1 MRNRIV
7 SDSAP
12 SNRPLAGLRVIDIA
26 TYIAAPYCATIMAE
40 FGAEVIKVEQPKVG
54 DPCRRLGTVSECGD
68 TLVWLSEA
76 RNKKSVTL
84 NLKSPKGAAILKQL
98 VAKADALTE
107 NFQPGTLEGWGLGWD
122 VLSDA
127 NPRLVMLRVSG
138 YGQTG
143 PYSHKPGFGRIGNA
157 FGGISFLAGEPDGP
171 PVTPGSATLADY
183 MAGLYG
189 ALGVMMALRARD
201 ATGRGQQID
210 IGLYEPIFRILDE
223 MAPAYD
229 KVGFIRQRMG
239 AAAPN
244 VCPHSHY
251 QTGDGRWIAIACTND
266 KIFARMAQL
275 VGCPEVAGNGIYGT
289 IAKREKQRAAVDG
302 LVADWAKKHTQ
313 QEAVQLCD
321 ACGSALRHRGV
332 GRRTLPRPALRG
344 ARQHRPRERPAR
356 RRSGRSQ
363 RGASPHGHAGRHRH
377 ARPRPGPAQRGGLRQ
392 AAGNDR
398 RGFAHPGRR
407 RRDLTKLNPPL
418 WRRARR
424 RACVAPCRR
433 SDSR

>member
-12 SNRPLAGLRVIDIA
+12 NNRPLAGLRVIDIA
-26 TYIAAPYCATIMAE
+26 TYIAAPYCATLMAE

-84 NLKSPKGAAILKQL
+84 NLKSPKAAAILHQIG
-98 VAKADALTE
+98 AKADALTE

-122 VLSDA
+122 VLSA
-127 NPRLVMLRVSG
+127 VNPRLVMLRVSG

-157 FGGISFLAGEPDGP
+157 FGGISFLAGEAGRA
-171 PVTPGSATLADY
+171 PVNPGAREGTARGLTDPFSRPLA
-183 MAGLYG
+183 
-189 ALGVMMALRARD
+189 
-201 ATGRGQQID
+201 
-210 IGLYEPIFRILDE
+210 E

-251 QTGDGRWIAIACTND
+251 Q
-266 KIFARMAQL
+266 
-275 VGCPEVAGNGIYGT
+275 
-289 IAKREKQRAAVDG
+289 
-302 LVADWAKKHTQ
+302 
-313 QEAVQLCD
+313 
-321 ACGSALRHRGV
+321 
-332 GRRTLPRPALRG
+332 
-344 ARQHRPRERPAR
+344 
-356 RRSGRSQ
+356 
-363 RGASPHGHAGRHRH
+363 
-377 ARPRPGPAQRGGLRQ
+377 
-392 AAGNDR
+392 
-398 RGFAHPGRR
+398 
-407 RRDLTKLNPPL
+407 
-418 WRRARR
+418 
-424 RACVAPCRR
+424 
-433 SDSR
+433 

>member
-1 MRNRIV
+1 M
-7 SDSAP
+7 SEPA
-12 SNRPLAGLRVIDIA
+12 SNGRPLAGLRIIDIA
-26 TYIAAPYCATIMAE
+26 TYIAAPYCATLMAE

-84 NLKSPKGAAILKQL
+84 NLKSPEGAAILKRL
-98 VAKADALTE
+98 VATADALTE
-107 NFQPGTLEGWGLGWD
+107 NFQPGTLEQWGLGWD
-122 VLSDA
+122 VLREI

-157 FGGISFLAGEPDGP
+157 FGGISFLAGDPDGP

-189 ALGVMMALRARD
+189 ALGVLMALRARD
-201 ATGRGQQID
+201 ATGHGTGRGQQID
-210 IGLYEPIFRILDE
+210 IGLYEPIFGILDE

-229 KVGFIRQRMG
+229 KVGFIRRRMG

-266 KIFARMAQL
+266 KIFARMAKL
-275 VGCPEVAGNGIYGT
+275 MGCPEVAGTGIYGT
-289 IAKREKQRAAVDG
+289 IAQRDRQRPAVDG
-302 LVADWAKKHTQ
+302 LVADWAAKHTQ
-313 QEAVQLCD
+313 QEAVALCEGAEVPCGIVASVDEIFSDPHYAARGNIARVSDPRAGTLAVPNVVPRLTGTPGGIDTLGPALGQHNQEILGGLLGLTD
-321 ACGSALRHRGV
+321 AELKGLESRGV
-332 GRRTLPRPALRG
+332 I
-344 ARQHRPRERPAR
+344 
-356 RRSGRSQ
+356 
-363 RGASPHGHAGRHRH
+363 
-377 ARPRPGPAQRGGLRQ
+377 
-392 AAGNDR
+392 
-398 RGFAHPGRR
+398 
-407 RRDLTKLNPPL
+407 
-418 WRRARR
+418 
-424 RACVAPCRR
+424 
-433 SDSR
+433 

>member
-1 MRNRIV
+1 MPQARHGQRV
-7 SDSAP
+7 
-12 SNRPLAGLRVIDIA
+12 RRHAGLA
-26 TYIAAPYCATIMAE
+26 
-40 FGAEVIKVEQPKVG
+40 VG
-54 DPCRRLGTVSECGD
+54 SAQQEIGD
-68 TLVWLSEA
+68 A
-76 RNKKSVTL
+76 
-84 NLKSPKGAAILKQL
+84 NLKSPKGAAILQQL

-122 VLSDA
+122 VLSDV

-275 VGCPEVAGNGIYGT
+275 AGWPEVAGNGIYGT

-313 QEAVQLCD
+313 QEAVRLCD
-321 ACGSALRHRGV
+321 GCGSAMRHRGV
-332 GRRTLPRPALRG
+332 GRRALPGPALRG
-344 ARQHRPRERPAR
+344 AREHRPRERPAR
-356 RRSGRSQ
+356 R
-363 RGASPHGHAGRHRH
+363 
-377 ARPRPGPAQRGGLRQ
+377 
-392 AAGNDR
+392 
-398 RGFAHPGRR
+398 
-407 RRDLTKLNPPL
+407 
-418 WRRARR
+418 
-424 RACVAPCRR
+424 
-433 SDSR
+433 

>member
-1 MRNRIV
+1 M
-7 SDSAP
+7 SDSACG
-12 SNRPLAGLRVIDIA
+12 NRPLAGLRVIDIA
-26 TYIAAPYCATIMAE
+26 TYIAAPYCATLMAE

-54 DPCRRLGTVSECGD
+54 DPCRRLGTVAECGD

-84 NLKSPKGAAILKQL
+84 NLKSPKGAAILQQL

-122 VLSDA
+122 VLSGV

-157 FGGISFLAGEPDGP
+157 FGGISFLAGDPEGP

-189 ALGVMMALRARD
+189 
-201 ATGRGQQID
+201 
-210 IGLYEPIFRILDE
+210 PIFRILDE

-266 KIFARMAQL
+266 KIFARMAL
-275 VGCPEVAGNGIYGT
+275 LAGRPEVAGDGIYGT

-302 LVADWAKKHTQ
+302 FVADWAKKHTQ
-313 QEAVQLCD
+313 QEAVRMCEG
-321 ACGSALRHRGV
+321 AEVPCGIVASVDEIFLDPHYAARGNIARV
-332 GRRTLPRPALRG
+332 NDPRAGELAVPNVVPRLTGTPGGVDTLGPGLG
-344 ARQHRPRERPAR
+344 QHNAEVY
-356 RRSGRSQ
+356 
-363 RGASPHGHAGRHRH
+363 
-377 ARPRPGPAQRGGLRQ
+377 GGLLGMT
-392 AAGNDR
+392 AA
-398 RGFAHPGRR
+398 
-407 RRDLTKLNPPL
+407 DL
-418 WRRARR
+418 
-424 RACVAPCRR
+424 R
-433 SDSR
+433 SLEDEGVI

>member
-1 MRNRIV
+1 MFA
-7 SDSAP
+7 SA
-12 SNRPLAGLRVIDIA
+12 SNAHPLNTRPLAGLRVIDIA
-26 TYIAAPYCATIMAE
+26 TYIAAPYCATLMAE

-54 DPCRRLGTVSECGD
+54 APCRRLGTVSDCGD

-76 RNKKSVTL
+76 RNKKSITL
-84 NLKSPKGAAILKQL
+84 NLKSPKGAAILKRL
-98 VAKADALTE
+98 VAGADALTE

-122 VLSDA
+122 TLSQV

-157 FGGISFLAGEPDGP
+157 FGGISFLAGDPNGP

-189 ALGVMMALRARD
+189 ALGVLMALRSWD
-201 ATGRGQQID
+201 AAGHGTGKGQQID

-266 KIFARMAQL
+266 KIYARMAGL
-275 VGCPEVAGNGIYGT
+275 MGCPETAGDGIYGT
-289 IAKREKQRAAVDG
+289 IARREKSRAAVDQ

-313 QEAVQLCD
+313 EEAVALCD
-321 ACGSALRHRGV
+321 RAEVPCGIVAAVDELFRDPHYAARGNIVRVDDARAGALAVPNVVPRLTATPGAV
-332 GRRTLPRPALRG
+332 DTLGPALG
-344 ARQHRPRERPAR
+344 QHNDEVY
-356 RRSGRSQ
+356 GRLL
-363 RGASPHGHAGRHRH
+363 GMTDAEV
-377 ARPRPGPAQRGGLRQ
+377 
-392 AAGNDR
+392 
-398 RGFAHPGRR
+398 
-407 RRDLTKLNPPL
+407 
-418 WRRARR
+418 RALESEG
-424 RACVAPCRR
+424 VI
-433 SDSR
+433 